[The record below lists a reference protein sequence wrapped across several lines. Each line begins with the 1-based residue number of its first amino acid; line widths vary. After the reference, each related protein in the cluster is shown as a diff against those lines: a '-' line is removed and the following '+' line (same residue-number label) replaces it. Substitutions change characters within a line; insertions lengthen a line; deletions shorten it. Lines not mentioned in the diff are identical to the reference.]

1 MNSSS
6 SPPLSNQLHLLGK
19 VEVFKLHGRDKASR
33 NVLLI
38 VGKYFPARSVSSQAV
53 NVYLK
58 DKIFPFLKDGPFTV
72 VYIHTDV
79 HWTENFPGV
88 SNLKAIYEAIPITI
102 KNNIEAVYFLH
113 PGLQARVFFATVG
126 RLMLD
131 TELYNKVKYV
141 KRVEFLW
148 EYVRRKEMELPPF
161 VYDHDEKLEF
171 CPVMDSELENDYLR
185 LFSPSPS
192 VDSAVSTYSMRCF
205 A

>member
-1 MNSSS
+1 MNCSSS
-6 SPPLSNQLHLLGK
+6 SSLSDQLHLLGK
-19 VEVFKLHGRDKASR
+19 VEVFRLHGRDKAGR

-38 VGKYFPARSVSSQAV
+38 VGKYFPARFVSSQAV

-58 DKIFPFLKDGPFTV
+58 DKIFPLLKDGPFTV

-79 HWTENFPGV
+79 HWTENCPGI

-113 PGLQARVFFATVG
+113 PSLQTRVFFATVG

-131 TELYNKVKYV
+131 AELYNKVKYV

-148 EYVRRKEMELPPF
+148 EHVRRKEMELPKF

-171 CPVMDSELENDYLR
+171 CPVMDSDLENDYLR
-185 LFSPSPS
+185 VFSPSPS
-192 VDSAVSTYSMRCF
+192 LNSGVSTYSMRCF